1 MDGFRT
7 VMHFAIVPQLEREGS
22 TLVVRGGAVESLRRN
37 KETNDDAASRRDAYT
52 HDRCSNHIF

>member
-1 MDGFRT
+1 MDVFRT

-22 TLVVRGGAVESLRRN
+22 TLVVRGGAVEPRRN

-52 HDRCSNHIF
+52 HDRSSNHIF